1 MGFVPSAIAEV
12 LQEPLRFWYNCVHM
26 NRRDFLKFASAVPFA
41 GVATAPRVAEG
52 GDGTGG
58 YEADVL
64 VVGGG
69 PAGVCAAISAAR
81 NGAKVLVVEQSGMLG
96 GMATQGLVGPF
107 MTCYD
112 KAGDKMIIRG
122 LFEEIV
128 ERLVARGGALHPKG
142 VFGDGPYSAWLPKGH
157 DHVTPFDPEE
167 LKMLLDEMCAE
178 AGVKVLLHATFVEPI
193 VEGGRA
199 AGARLF
205 GKGGYRTIA
214 AKIVIDATGDGDY
227 AFRAGVP
234 CVLGDG
240 KGRLMPATMFFR
252 VCNVDSKKLIAD
264 VEANKHTFHKKDGVS
279 YRGFHW
285 YVTKAI
291 EAGEWNLPRRCL
303 NMYRGVGPD
312 VWLVNNGRI
321 PNIDATD
328 SESLTR
334 AEIEGRRQTKVMM
347 GFLRK
352 YVPGCENAILM
363 CTGSTVGIRETRHV
377 SGEAVLKVDDVMN
390 GAVPEDSVFLAAN
403 SVDVHGGKDNP
414 MVSSYKTINANWYGV
429 SYRCL
434 VAKGIDNLLL
444 AGRCL
449 SGEPAAAGAVRVM
462 PPCMAMGQA
471 AGTAA
476 ALCLKTATTPRSL
489 NTAKLVATLKAQGA
503 FLG

>member
-1 MGFVPSAIAEV
+1 
-12 LQEPLRFWYNCVHM
+12 M
-26 NRRDFLKFASAVPFA
+26 NTDRRDFMKKAGLFAAAACGGAVKVA
-41 GVATAPRVAEG
+41 GAPAAPGGSEG
-52 GDGTGG
+52 LADYTT
-58 YEADVL
+58 DVL

-69 PAGVCAAISAAR
+69 PAGVCAAIAAAR
-81 NGAKVLVVEQSGMLG
+81 NGAKTLVIEKSGMLG

-112 KAGDKMIIRG
+112 KAGEKMIIRG

-142 VFGDGPYSAWLPKGH
+142 VFGNGPYSAWIPKGH
-157 DHVTPFDPEE
+157 DHVTPFNPEE
-167 LKMLLDEMCAE
+167 LKVLLDEMCAE
-178 AGVKVLLHATFVEPI
+178 AGVKVLFHTIFLEPFVKDN
-193 VEGGRA
+193 RA
-199 AGARLF
+199 AGACVF
-205 GKGGYRTIA
+205 GKGGPKTVL

-227 AFRAGVP
+227 AYRAGVP
-234 CVLGDG
+234 CTLGDG
-240 KGRLMPATMFFR
+240 SGRLMPATMFFH
-252 VCNVDSKKLIAD
+252 VCNIDSKRLIAD
-264 VEANKHTFHKKDGVS
+264 IEANKHTFHKKDGVS

-291 EAGEWNLPRRCL
+291 EAGEWDLPRRCL

-321 PNIDATD
+321 PGVDSTD
-328 SESLTR
+328 SESLSK
-334 AEIEGRRQTKVMM
+334 AEVEGRRQTKVMM
-347 GFLRK
+347 DFLRK
-352 YVPGCENAILM
+352 YVPGCENIVLM
-363 CTGSTVGIRETRHV
+363 GTGSTVGIRESRHV
-377 SGEAVLKVDDVMN
+377 EGEAMLKVEDVMN
-390 GAVPEDSVFLAAN
+390 GVVPEDSVFLAAN
-403 SVDVHGGKDNP
+403 SVDVHGGKNNP

-429 SYRCL
+429 SYCCL
-434 VAKGIDNLLL
+434 VAKGVENLLL

-476 ALCLKTATTPRSL
+476 ALALKNGVTPRAL
-489 NTAKLVATLKAQGA
+489 DTEKLLARLRGQKA

>member
-291 EAGEWNLPRRCL
+291 EAGEWDLPRHCL

>member
-1 MGFVPSAIAEV
+1 MDA
-12 LQEPLRFWYNCVHM
+12 
-26 NRRDFLKFASAVPFA
+26 NRREFLKGAGLLAAAACGGGATAAAVPETGA
-41 GVATAPRVAEG
+41 ADYAT
-52 GDGTGG
+52 
-58 YEADVL
+58 DVL

-69 PAGVCAAISAAR
+69 PAGVCAAIAAAR
-81 NGAKVLVVEQSGMLG
+81 NGARVLVVEQSGMLG

-112 KAGDKMIIRG
+112 KSGETMIIRG

-128 ERLVARGGALHPKG
+128 ERLVARGGALHPRG
-142 VFGDGPYSAWLPKGH
+142 VFGNGPYSAWIPKGH
-157 DHVTPFDPEE
+157 DHVTPFDPEA
-167 LKMLLDEMCAE
+167 LKVLLDEMCAE
-178 AGVKVLLHATFVEPI
+178 AGVKVLFHTTFVEP
-193 VEGGRA
+193 VLDGRRA

-205 GKGGYRTIA
+205 GKGGFRRVS
-214 AKIVIDATGDGDY
+214 AKIVVDATGDGDY
-227 AFRAGVP
+227 AYRAGVP
-234 CVLGDG
+234 CTLGDG
-240 KGRLMPATMFFR
+240 NGRLMPATMFFHI
-252 VCNVDSKKLIAD
+252 CNIDSDRLIAD
-264 VEANKHTFHKKDGVS
+264 IEANRHTFHKKDGVS

-291 EAGEWNLPRRCL
+291 AAGEWDLPRRCL

-321 PNIDATD
+321 PGVDATD
-328 SESLTR
+328 SESLSR
-334 AEIEGRRQTKVMM
+334 AEVEGRRQTKVMM
-347 GFLRK
+347 DFLHK
-352 YVPGCENAILM
+352 YVPGCEHAVLM
-363 CTGSTVGIRETRHV
+363 STGSTVGIRETRHV
-377 SGEAVLKVDDVMN
+377 AGEATLRVEDVLN
-390 GAVPEDSVFLAAN
+390 GVVPADSILLAAN

-414 MVSSYKTINANWYGV
+414 MVSSYRTINANWYGV

-434 VAKGIDNLLL
+434 VAKGVENLLL

-476 ALCLKTATTPRSL
+476 ALALQGGVTPRALDAS
-489 NTAKLVATLKAQGA
+489 KLVATLRAQKA

>member
-1 MGFVPSAIAEV
+1 
-12 LQEPLRFWYNCVHM
+12 M
-26 NRRDFLKFASAVPFA
+26 NTDRRDFMKKAGLFAAAACGGAVKVA
-41 GVATAPRVAEG
+41 GAPAAPGGSEG
-52 GDGTGG
+52 PADYTT
-58 YEADVL
+58 DVL

-69 PAGVCAAISAAR
+69 PAGVCAAIAAAR
-81 NGAKVLVVEQSGMLG
+81 NGAKTLVVEKSGMLG

-112 KAGDKMIIRG
+112 KAGEKMIIRG

-142 VFGDGPYSAWLPKGH
+142 VFGNGPYSAWIPKGH
-157 DHVTPFDPEE
+157 DHVTPFNPEE
-167 LKMLLDEMCAE
+167 LKVLLDEMCAE
-178 AGVKVLLHATFVEPI
+178 AGVKVLFHTMFLEPFVKDN
-193 VEGGRA
+193 RA
-199 AGARLF
+199 AGACVF
-205 GKGGYRTIA
+205 GKGGPKTVL

-227 AFRAGVP
+227 AYRAGVP
-234 CVLGDG
+234 CTLGDG
-240 KGRLMPATMFFR
+240 NGRLMPATMFFH
-252 VCNVDSKKLIAD
+252 VCNIDSKRLIAD
-264 VEANKHTFHKKDGVS
+264 IEANKHTFHKKDGVS

-291 EAGEWNLPRRCL
+291 EAGEWDLPRRCL

-321 PNIDATD
+321 PGVDSTD
-328 SESLTR
+328 SESLSK
-334 AEIEGRRQTKVMM
+334 AEVEGRRQTKVMM
-347 GFLRK
+347 DFLRK
-352 YVPGCENAILM
+352 YVPGCENIVLM
-363 CTGSTVGIRETRHV
+363 GTGSTVGIRESRHV
-377 SGEAVLKVDDVMN
+377 EGEAMLKVEDVMN
-390 GAVPEDSVFLAAN
+390 GVVPEDSVFLAAN
-403 SVDVHGGKDNP
+403 SVDVHGGKNNP
-414 MVSSYKTINANWYGV
+414 MVSSYRTINANWYGV

-434 VAKGIDNLLL
+434 VAKGVENLLL

-476 ALCLKTATTPRSL
+476 ALALKNGVTPRAL
-489 NTAKLVATLKAQGA
+489 DTEKLLARLRGQKA

>member
-1 MGFVPSAIAEV
+1 
-12 LQEPLRFWYNCVHM
+12 M
-26 NRRDFLKFASAVPFA
+26 NTDRRDFMKKAGLFAAAAYGGAVKVA
-41 GVATAPRVAEG
+41 GAPVALGGSEG
-52 GDGTGG
+52 PADYTT
-58 YEADVL
+58 DVL

-69 PAGVCAAISAAR
+69 PAGVCAAIAAAR
-81 NGAKVLVVEQSGMLG
+81 NGAKTLVIEKSGMLG

-112 KAGDKMIIRG
+112 KAGEKMIIRG

-142 VFGDGPYSAWLPKGH
+142 VFGNGPYSAWIPKGH
-157 DHVTPFDPEE
+157 DHVTPFNPEE
-167 LKMLLDEMCAE
+167 LKVLLDEMCAE
-178 AGVKVLLHATFVEPI
+178 AGVKVLFHTMFLEP
-193 VEGGRA
+193 VVKDNRA
-199 AGARLF
+199 AGARVF
-205 GKGGYRTIA
+205 GKGGSKTVS

-227 AFRAGVP
+227 AYRAGVP
-234 CVLGDG
+234 CTLGDG
-240 KGRLMPATMFFR
+240 NGRLMPATMFFH
-252 VCNVDSKKLIAD
+252 VCNIDSKRLIAD
-264 VEANKHTFHKKDGVS
+264 IEANKHTFHKKDGVS

-291 EAGEWNLPRRCL
+291 EAGEWDLPRRCL

-321 PNIDATD
+321 PGVDSTD
-328 SESLTR
+328 SESLSK
-334 AEIEGRRQTKVMM
+334 AEVEGRRQTKVMM
-347 GFLRK
+347 DFLRK
-352 YVPGCENAILM
+352 YVPGCENIVLM
-363 CTGSTVGIRETRHV
+363 GTGSTVGIRESRHV
-377 SGEAVLKVDDVMN
+377 EGEAMLKVEDVMN
-390 GAVPEDSVFLAAN
+390 CVVPEDSVFLAAN
-403 SVDVHGGKDNP
+403 SVDVHGGKNNP

-434 VAKGIDNLLL
+434 VAKGVENLLL

-476 ALCLKTATTPRSL
+476 ALALKNGVTPRAL
-489 NTAKLVATLKAQGA
+489 DTEKLLARLRGQKA

>member
-1 MGFVPSAIAEV
+1 
-12 LQEPLRFWYNCVHM
+12 M
-26 NRRDFLKFASAVPFA
+26 NRRDFLKFASAAPFA
-41 GVATAPRVAEG
+41 GVAAEPFVA
-52 GDGTGG
+52 TGVG
-58 YEADVL
+58 ESCDYNVDVL

-81 NGAKVLVVEQSGMLG
+81 NGARTMVVEQSGMLG

-112 KAGDKMIIRG
+112 KAGEKMIIRG

-142 VFGDGPYSAWLPKGH
+142 VFGNGPYSAWIPKGH

-167 LKMLLDEMCAE
+167 LKVLLDEMCAE
-178 AGVKVLLHATFVEPI
+178 AGVKVLLHTTFVEPI
-193 VEGGRA
+193 VRGGKA
-199 AGARLF
+199 SGAKLF
-205 GKGGYRTIA
+205 GKGGYRTVS
-214 AKIVIDATGDGDY
+214 AKIVVDATGDGDY

-234 CVLGDG
+234 TVLGDG

-252 VCNVDSKKLIAD
+252 VCNVDSAKLIAD

-291 EAGEWNLPRRCL
+291 EAGEWDLPRRCL
-303 NMYRGVGPD
+303 NMYRGVGED

-321 PNIDATD
+321 PGIDSTD
-328 SESLTR
+328 SESLTK

-347 GFLRK
+347 DFLHR
-352 YVPGCENAILM
+352 YVPGCEKAILM
-363 CTGSTVGIRETRHV
+363 CTGSTVGIRESRHV
-377 SGEAVLKVDDVMN
+377 AGEATLRVDDVMN
-390 GAVPEDSVFLAAN
+390 GVVPEDSVLLAAN

-414 MVSSYKTINANWYGV
+414 MASSYTTINANWYGV

-434 VAKGIDNLLL
+434 VAKGVDNLLL

-476 ALCLKTATTPRSL
+476 ALCVKTGATPRALDAS
-489 NTAKLVATLKAQGA
+489 KLVATLREQKA

>member
-1 MGFVPSAIAEV
+1 MPSVAV
-12 LQEPLRFWYNCVHM
+12 
-26 NRRDFLKFASAVPFA
+26 ASN
-41 GVATAPRVAEG
+41 GVGPGDAAPRSE
-52 GDGTGG
+52 T
-58 YEADVL
+58 DVL
-64 VVGGG
+64 IVGGG
-69 PAGVCAAISAAR
+69 PAGVCAAIAAAR

-112 KAGDKMIIRG
+112 KAGEKMIIRG

-142 VFGDGPYSAWLPKGH
+142 VFGNGPYSAWIPKGH

-167 LKMLLDEMCAE
+167 LKVLLDEMCAE
-178 AGVKVLLHATFVEPI
+178 AGVKVLLHTMFVEPI
-193 VEGGRA
+193 VRDGKA
-199 AGARLF
+199 CGARLF
-205 GKGGYRTIA
+205 GKGGYRTVS
-214 AKIVIDATGDGDY
+214 AKIVVDATGDGDY

-291 EAGEWNLPRRCL
+291 EAGEWDLPRRCL
-303 NMYRGVGPD
+303 NMYCGVGED

-321 PNIDATD
+321 PGIDSTD
-328 SESLTR
+328 SESLTK

-347 GFLRK
+347 NFLRK
-352 YVPGCENAILM
+352 YVPGCEKAILM
-363 CTGSTVGIRETRHV
+363 CTGSTVGIRESRHV
-377 SGEAVLKVDDVMN
+377 AGEAMLRVADVMN
-390 GAVPEDSVFLAAN
+390 GDVPEDSVLLAAN

-414 MVSSYKTINANWYGV
+414 MVSSYTTINANWYGV

-434 VAKGIDNLLL
+434 VAKGVENLLL

-476 ALCLKTATTPRSL
+476 ALCLKSGTTPRAL
-489 NTAKLVATLKAQGA
+489 DAGKLVATLKAQGV

>member
-1 MGFVPSAIAEV
+1 MKV
-12 LQEPLRFWYNCVHM
+12 
-26 NRRDFLKFASAVPFA
+26 NRRGFIKSA
-41 GVATAPRVAEG
+41 GVFAAAACGGAAKGGTPDVSRLAGKPRQAV
-52 GDGTGG
+52 
-58 YEADVL
+58 DVL
-64 VVGGG
+64 VIGGG

-81 NGAKVLVVEQSGMLG
+81 NGAKALVVEQSGMLG

-112 KAGDKMIIRG
+112 KAGEKMIIRG

-142 VFGDGPYSAWLPKGH
+142 VFGNGPYSAWIPKGH

-167 LKMLLDEMCAE
+167 LKVLLDEMCAE
-178 AGVKVLLHATFVEPI
+178 AGVEVLLHTTFVEPI
-193 VEGGRA
+193 LDGGRA

-205 GKGGYRTIA
+205 GKGGYSCVA
-214 AKIVIDATGDGDY
+214 AKVVVDATGDGDY

-234 CVLGDG
+234 CTLGDG

-252 VCNVDSKKLIAD
+252 VCNVDSSRLIAD
-264 VEANKHTFHKKDGVS
+264 IEANKHTFHKKDGVS

-291 EAGEWNLPRRCL
+291 EAGEWDLPRRCL

-321 PNIDATD
+321 PNVDATD
-328 SESLTR
+328 SASLSR
-334 AEIEGRRQTKVMM
+334 AEVEGRRQTKVMM
-347 GFLRK
+347 DFLRK

-377 SGEAVLKVDDVMN
+377 AGEAVLRVDDVMN
-390 GAVPEDSVFLAAN
+390 GVVPEDSVFLAAN

-434 VAKGIDNLLL
+434 VAKGVENLLL

-476 ALCLKTATTPRSL
+476 ALAIKTGTTPRAL
-489 NTAKLVATLKAQGA
+489 DAAMLLKTLKAQGA

>member
-1 MGFVPSAIAEV
+1 
-12 LQEPLRFWYNCVHM
+12 M
-26 NRRDFLKFASAVPFA
+26 NTDRRDFMKKAGLFAAAACGGAVKVA
-41 GVATAPRVAEG
+41 GAPAAPGGSEG
-52 GDGTGG
+52 PADYTT
-58 YEADVL
+58 DVL

-69 PAGVCAAISAAR
+69 PAGVCAAIAAAR
-81 NGAKVLVVEQSGMLG
+81 NGAKTLVVEKSGMLG

-112 KAGDKMIIRG
+112 KAGEKMIIRG

-142 VFGDGPYSAWLPKGH
+142 VFGNGPYSAWIPKGH
-157 DHVTPFDPEE
+157 DHVTPFNPEE
-167 LKMLLDEMCAE
+167 LKVLLDEMCAE
-178 AGVKVLLHATFVEPI
+178 AGVKVLFHTMFLEPFVKDN
-193 VEGGRA
+193 RA
-199 AGARLF
+199 AGACVF
-205 GKGGYRTIA
+205 GKGGPKTVL

-227 AFRAGVP
+227 AYRAGVP
-234 CVLGDG
+234 CTFGDG
-240 KGRLMPATMFFR
+240 NGRFMPATMFFH
-252 VCNVDSKKLIAD
+252 VCNIDSKRLIAD
-264 VEANKHTFHKKDGVS
+264 IEANKHTFHKKDGVS

-291 EAGEWNLPRRCL
+291 EAGEWDLPRRCL

-321 PNIDATD
+321 PGVDSTD
-328 SESLTR
+328 SESLSR
-334 AEIEGRRQTKVMM
+334 AEVEGRRQTKVMM
-347 GFLRK
+347 DFLRK
-352 YVPGCENAILM
+352 YVPGCENIVLM
-363 CTGSTVGIRETRHV
+363 GTGSTVGIRESRHV
-377 SGEAVLKVDDVMN
+377 EGEAMLKVEDVMN
-390 GAVPEDSVFLAAN
+390 GVVPEDSVFLAAN
-403 SVDVHGGKDNP
+403 SVDVHGGKNNP

-434 VAKGIDNLLL
+434 VAKGVENLLL

-476 ALCLKTATTPRSL
+476 ALALKNGVTPRAL
-489 NTAKLVATLKAQGA
+489 DTEKLLARLRAQKA

>member
-1 MGFVPSAIAEV
+1 MPSVAV
-12 LQEPLRFWYNCVHM
+12 
-26 NRRDFLKFASAVPFA
+26 ASN
-41 GVATAPRVAEG
+41 GVGPGDASPRCE
-52 GDGTGG
+52 T
-58 YEADVL
+58 DVL
-64 VVGGG
+64 IVGGG
-69 PAGVCAAISAAR
+69 PAGVCAAIAAAR

-112 KAGDKMIIRG
+112 KAGEKMIIRG

-142 VFGDGPYSAWLPKGH
+142 VFGNGPYSAWIPKGH

-167 LKMLLDEMCAE
+167 LKVLLDEMCAE
-178 AGVKVLLHATFVEPI
+178 AGVKVLLHTMFVEPI
-193 VEGGRA
+193 VRDGKA
-199 AGARLF
+199 CGARLF
-205 GKGGYRTIA
+205 GKGGYRTVS
-214 AKIVIDATGDGDY
+214 AKIVVDATGDGDY

-291 EAGEWNLPRRCL
+291 EAGEWDLPRRCL
-303 NMYRGVGPD
+303 NMYCGVGED

-321 PNIDATD
+321 PGIDSTD
-328 SESLTR
+328 SESLTK

-347 GFLRK
+347 NFLRK
-352 YVPGCENAILM
+352 YVPGCEKAILM
-363 CTGSTVGIRETRHV
+363 CTGSTVGIRESRHV
-377 SGEAVLKVDDVMN
+377 AGEAMLRVADVMN
-390 GAVPEDSVFLAAN
+390 GDVPEDSVLLAAN

-414 MVSSYKTINANWYGV
+414 MVSSYTTINSNNASIKSRFISCPPYPKKTPCAFNVATSLPASSARGV
-429 SYRCL
+429 VPDFRQSAAA
-434 VAKGIDNLLL
+434 VPAAWPIAMQGGITRT
-444 AGRCL
+444 A
-449 SGEPAAAGAVRVM
+449 PAAAGSPERQRPASRRFST
-462 PPCMAMGQA
+462 PFATRQRYETPYQF
-471 AGTAA
+471 
-476 ALCLKTATTPRSL
+476 ALI
-489 NTAKLVATLKAQGA
+489 VV
-503 FLG
+503 

>member
-1 MGFVPSAIAEV
+1 MEFS
-12 LQEPLRFWYNCVHM
+12 
-26 NRRDFLKFASAVPFA
+26 RRDFIKGVSLASASCAA
-41 GVATAPRVAEG
+41 GGAGRASAASA
-52 GDGTGG
+52 DG
-58 YEADVL
+58 ARHDVDVL

-69 PAGVCAAISAAR
+69 PAGVCAAVAAAR
-81 NGAKVLVVEQSGMLG
+81 NGAKTLVVEQSGMLG

-112 KAGDKMIIRG
+112 KAGETMIIRG

-142 VFGDGPYSAWLPKGH
+142 VFGNGPYSAWIPKGH

-167 LKMLLDEMCAE
+167 LKVLLDEMCAE
-178 AGVKVLLHATFVEPI
+178 AGVKVLLHSTFTEPLVE
-193 VEGGRA
+193 EGRA
-199 AGARLF
+199 CGARIF
-205 GKGGYRTIA
+205 GKGGYRRVA

-227 AFRAGVP
+227 AYRAGVP

-252 VCNVDSKKLIAD
+252 VCNVNSEKLIAD
-264 VEANKHTFHKKDGVS
+264 IEANKHTFHKKDGVS

-291 EAGEWNLPRRCL
+291 EAGEWDLPRRCL

-321 PNIDATD
+321 PGVDATD
-328 SESLTR
+328 SESLSR
-334 AEIEGRRQTKVMM
+334 AEVEGRRQTKVMM
-347 GFLRK
+347 DFLRK
-352 YVPGCENAILM
+352 YVPGCEKAVLM

-377 SGEAVLKVDDVMN
+377 LGEATLKVDDVMN
-390 GAVPEDSVFLAAN
+390 GVVPEDSVFLAAN

-434 VAKGIDNLLL
+434 VAKGIENLLL

-476 ALCLKTATTPRSL
+476 ALCVRSGAAPRTL
-489 NTAKLVATLKAQGA
+489 DPAKLVGTLKAQGA

>member
-1 MGFVPSAIAEV
+1 MLSTKKIF
-12 LQEPLRFWYNCVHM
+12 C
-26 NRRDFLKFASAVPFA
+26 DFC
-41 GVATAPRVAEG
+41 
-52 GDGTGG
+52 
-58 YEADVL
+58 

-69 PAGVCAAISAAR
+69 ISGMCAAIAAAR
-81 NGAKVLVVEQSGMLG
+81 NGAKTLVIEKSGMLG

-112 KAGDKMIIRG
+112 KAGEKMIIRG

-142 VFGDGPYSAWLPKGH
+142 VFGNGPYSAWIPKGH
-157 DHVTPFDPEE
+157 DHVTPFNPEE
-167 LKMLLDEMCAE
+167 LKVLLDEMCAE
-178 AGVKVLLHATFVEPI
+178 AGVKVLFHTMFLEP
-193 VEGGRA
+193 VVKDNRA
-199 AGARLF
+199 AGARVF
-205 GKGGYRTIA
+205 GKGGPKTVS

-227 AFRAGVP
+227 AYRAGVP
-234 CVLGDG
+234 CTLGDG
-240 KGRLMPATMFFR
+240 NGRLMPATMFFH
-252 VCNVDSKKLIAD
+252 VCNIDSKRLIAD
-264 VEANKHTFHKKDGVS
+264 IEANKHTFHKKDGVS

-291 EAGEWNLPRRCL
+291 EAGEWDLPRRCL

-321 PNIDATD
+321 PGVDSTD
-328 SESLTR
+328 SESLSK
-334 AEIEGRRQTKVMM
+334 AEVEGRRQTKVMM
-347 GFLRK
+347 DFLRK
-352 YVPGCENAILM
+352 YVPGCENIVLM
-363 CTGSTVGIRETRHV
+363 GTGSTVGIRESRHV
-377 SGEAVLKVDDVMN
+377 EGEAMLKVEDVMN
-390 GAVPEDSVFLAAN
+390 GVVPEDSVFLAAN
-403 SVDVHGGKDNP
+403 SVDVHGGKNNP

-434 VAKGIDNLLL
+434 VAKGVENLLL

-476 ALCLKTATTPRSL
+476 ALALKNGVTPRAL
-489 NTAKLVATLKAQGA
+489 DTEKLLARLRGQKA

>member
-1 MGFVPSAIAEV
+1 
-12 LQEPLRFWYNCVHM
+12 M
-26 NRRDFLKFASAVPFA
+26 NRRNFLKVVSAAPFA
-41 GVATAPRVAEG
+41 GMAAAPCATAGVENG
-52 GDGTGG
+52 GD
-58 YEADVL
+58 YEVDVL
-64 VVGGG
+64 VLGGG

-81 NGAKVLVVEQSGMLG
+81 NGAKTMVVEQSGMLG

-112 KAGDKMIIRG
+112 KAGEKMIIRG

-142 VFGDGPYSAWLPKGH
+142 VFGNGPYSAWIPKGH
-157 DHVTPFDPEE
+157 DHVTPFDPVE
-167 LKMLLDEMCAE
+167 LKVLLDEMCAE
-178 AGVKVLLHATFVEPI
+178 AGVKVLFHTVFTEPI
-193 VEGGRA
+193 VKDGKA
-199 AGARLF
+199 CGARLF
-205 GKGGYRTIA
+205 GKGGYRTVS

-234 CVLGDG
+234 TVLGDG
-240 KGRLMPATMFFR
+240 NGRLMPATMFFHI
-252 VCNVDSKKLIAD
+252 CNVDSAKLIAD
-264 VEANKHTFHKKDGVS
+264 IEANKHTFHKKDGVS

-291 EAGEWNLPRRCL
+291 EAGEWDLPRRCL
-303 NMYRGVGPD
+303 NMYRGVGED

-321 PNIDATD
+321 PGIDSTD
-328 SESLTR
+328 AESLTK

-347 GFLRK
+347 DFLRK
-352 YVPGCENAILM
+352 YVPGCEKAILM
-363 CTGSTVGIRETRHV
+363 CTGSMVGIRESRHV
-377 SGEAVLKVDDVMN
+377 AGEAMLKVDDVMN
-390 GAVPEDSVFLAAN
+390 GVVPKDSVFLAAN
-403 SVDVHGGKDNP
+403 SVDVHGGKNNP

-434 VAKGIDNLLL
+434 VAKGVENLLL

-462 PPCMAMGQA
+462 PPCMAMGPA

-476 ALCLKTATTPRSL
+476 ALCLKTGDTPR
-489 NTAKLVATLKAQGA
+489 TLDSAPLLDTLRAQGA

>member
-1 MGFVPSAIAEV
+1 
-12 LQEPLRFWYNCVHM
+12 M
-26 NRRDFLKFASAVPFA
+26 NTDRRDFMKKAGLFAAAACGGAVKVA
-41 GVATAPRVAEG
+41 GAPAAPGGSEG
-52 GDGTGG
+52 LADYTT
-58 YEADVL
+58 DVL

-69 PAGVCAAISAAR
+69 PAGVCAAIAAAR
-81 NGAKVLVVEQSGMLG
+81 NGAKTLVIEKSGMLG

-112 KAGDKMIIRG
+112 KAGEKMIIRG

-142 VFGDGPYSAWLPKGH
+142 VFGNGPYSAWIPKGH
-157 DHVTPFDPEE
+157 DHVTPFNPEE
-167 LKMLLDEMCAE
+167 LKVLLDEMCAE
-178 AGVKVLLHATFVEPI
+178 AGVKVLFHTMFLEP
-193 VEGGRA
+193 VVKDNRA
-199 AGARLF
+199 AGARVF
-205 GKGGYRTIA
+205 GKGGPKTVL

-227 AFRAGVP
+227 AYRAGVP
-234 CVLGDG
+234 CTLGDG
-240 KGRLMPATMFFR
+240 NGRLMPATMFFH
-252 VCNVDSKKLIAD
+252 VCNIDSKRLIAD
-264 VEANKHTFHKKDGVS
+264 IEANKHTFHKKDGVS

-291 EAGEWNLPRRCL
+291 EAGEWDLPRRCL

-321 PNIDATD
+321 PGVDSTD
-328 SESLTR
+328 SESLSKT
-334 AEIEGRRQTKVMM
+334 EVEGRRQTKVMM
-347 GFLRK
+347 DFLRK
-352 YVPGCENAILM
+352 YVPGCENIVLM
-363 CTGSTVGIRETRHV
+363 GTGSTVGIRESRHV
-377 SGEAVLKVDDVMN
+377 EGEAMLKVEDVMN
-390 GAVPEDSVFLAAN
+390 GVVPEDSVFLAAN
-403 SVDVHGGKDNP
+403 SVDVHGGKNNP

-434 VAKGIDNLLL
+434 VAKGVENLLL

-476 ALCLKTATTPRSL
+476 ALALKNGVTPRAL
-489 NTAKLVATLKAQGA
+489 DTEKLLARLRGQKA

>member
-1 MGFVPSAIAEV
+1 MKTDRRNFMKRAGLFTAAACAGAVKADVSKDSLSA
-12 LQEPLRFWYNCVHM
+12 C
-26 NRRDFLKFASAVPFA
+26 
-41 GVATAPRVAEG
+41 EG
-52 GDGTGG
+52 PADYTT
-58 YEADVL
+58 DVL

-69 PAGVCAAISAAR
+69 PAGVCAAIAAAR
-81 NGAKVLVVEQSGMLG
+81 NGAKTLVVEKSSMLG

-112 KAGDKMIIRG
+112 KAGEKMIIRG

-142 VFGDGPYSAWLPKGH
+142 VFGNGPYSAWIAKGH

-167 LKMLLDEMCAE
+167 LKVLLDEMCAE
-178 AGVKVLLHATFVEPI
+178 AGVKVLFHTMFLEPI
-193 VEGGRA
+193 VKDNRA
-199 AGARLF
+199 SGARVF
-205 GKGGYRTIA
+205 GKGGPKRIA

-227 AFRAGVP
+227 AYRAGVP
-234 CVLGDG
+234 CTLGDG
-240 KGRLMPATMFFR
+240 NGRLMPATMFFH
-252 VCNVDSKKLIAD
+252 VCNIDSKRLIAD
-264 VEANKHTFHKKDGVS
+264 IEKNKHTFHKKDGVS

-291 EAGEWNLPRRCL
+291 EAGEWDLPRRCL

-321 PNIDATD
+321 PGVDATD
-328 SESLTR
+328 SESLSK
-334 AEIEGRRQTKVMM
+334 AEVEGRRQTKVMM
-347 GFLRK
+347 DFLRK
-352 YVPGCENAILM
+352 YVPGCENIVLM
-363 CTGSTVGIRETRHV
+363 GTGSTVGIRETRHV
-377 SGEAVLKVDDVMN
+377 AGEAILKVDDVMN
-390 GAVPEDSVFLAAN
+390 GVVPEDSVFLAAN
-403 SVDVHGGKDNP
+403 SVDVHGGKNNP

-434 VAKGIDNLLL
+434 VAKGVENLLL

-476 ALCLKTATTPRSL
+476 ALALKSGTTPRAL
-489 NTAKLVATLKAQGA
+489 DTKKLIARLRQQKA
-503 FLG
+503 FLAS

>member
-1 MGFVPSAIAEV
+1 MG
-12 LQEPLRFWYNCVHM
+12 LR
-26 NRRDFLKFASAVPFA
+26 RRDFLKGASLVAAVPS
-41 GVATAPRVAEG
+41 VAVASNVERPGEAVPRN
-52 GDGTGG
+52 DT
-58 YEADVL
+58 DVL
-64 VVGGG
+64 IVGGG
-69 PAGVCAAISAAR
+69 PAGVCAAIAAAR

-112 KAGDKMIIRG
+112 KAGEKMIIRG

-142 VFGDGPYSAWLPKGH
+142 VFGNGPYSAWIPKGH

-167 LKMLLDEMCAE
+167 LKVLLDEMCAE
-178 AGVKVLLHATFVEPI
+178 AGVKVLLHTMFVEPI
-193 VEGGRA
+193 VRDGKA
-199 AGARLF
+199 CGARLF
-205 GKGGYRTIA
+205 GKGGYRTVS
-214 AKIVIDATGDGDY
+214 AKIVVDATGDGDY

-291 EAGEWNLPRRCL
+291 EAGEWDLPRRCL
-303 NMYRGVGPD
+303 NMYRGVGED

-321 PNIDATD
+321 PGIDSTD
-328 SESLTR
+328 SESLTK

-347 GFLRK
+347 NFLRK
-352 YVPGCENAILM
+352 YVPGCEKAILM
-363 CTGSTVGIRETRHV
+363 CTGSTVGIRESRHV
-377 SGEAVLKVDDVMN
+377 AGETMLRVDDVMN
-390 GAVPEDSVFLAAN
+390 GAVPADSVFLAAN

-434 VAKGIDNLLL
+434 VAKCIENLLL

-476 ALCLKTATTPRSL
+476 ALSLESGSTPRSL
-489 NTAKLVATLKAQGA
+489 DSAKLVATLKAQRA

>member
-1 MGFVPSAIAEV
+1 MKTDRRNFMKRAGLFTAAACAGAVKADVSKDSLSA
-12 LQEPLRFWYNCVHM
+12 C
-26 NRRDFLKFASAVPFA
+26 
-41 GVATAPRVAEG
+41 EG
-52 GDGTGG
+52 PADYTT
-58 YEADVL
+58 DVL

-69 PAGVCAAISAAR
+69 PAGVCAAIAAAR
-81 NGAKVLVVEQSGMLG
+81 NGAKTLVVEKSGMLG

-112 KAGDKMIIRG
+112 KAGEKMIIRG

-142 VFGDGPYSAWLPKGH
+142 VFGNGPYSAWIAKGH

-167 LKMLLDEMCAE
+167 LKVLLDEMCAE
-178 AGVKVLLHATFVEPI
+178 AGVKVLFHTMFLEPI
-193 VEGGRA
+193 VKDNRA
-199 AGARLF
+199 SGARVF
-205 GKGGYRTIA
+205 GKGGPKRIA

-227 AFRAGVP
+227 AYRAGVP
-234 CVLGDG
+234 YTLGDG
-240 KGRLMPATMFFR
+240 NGRLMPATMFFH
-252 VCNVDSKKLIAD
+252 VCNIDSKRLIAD
-264 VEANKHTFHKKDGVS
+264 IEKNKHTFHKKDGVS

-291 EAGEWNLPRRCL
+291 EAGEWDLPRRCL

-321 PNIDATD
+321 PGVDATD
-328 SESLTR
+328 SESLSK
-334 AEIEGRRQTKVMM
+334 AEVEGRRQTKVMM
-347 GFLRK
+347 DFLRK
-352 YVPGCENAILM
+352 YVPGCENIVLM
-363 CTGSTVGIRETRHV
+363 GTGSTVGIRETRHV
-377 SGEAVLKVDDVMN
+377 AGEAMLKVDDVMN
-390 GAVPEDSVFLAAN
+390 GVVPEDSVFLAAN
-403 SVDVHGGKDNP
+403 SVDVHGGKNNP

-434 VAKGIDNLLL
+434 VAKGVENLLL

-476 ALCLKTATTPRSL
+476 ALALKSGTTPRAL
-489 NTAKLVATLKAQGA
+489 DTKKLIARLRQQKA
-503 FLG
+503 FLGS

>member
-1 MGFVPSAIAEV
+1 MPSVAV
-12 LQEPLRFWYNCVHM
+12 
-26 NRRDFLKFASAVPFA
+26 ASN
-41 GVATAPRVAEG
+41 GVGPGDAAPRSE
-52 GDGTGG
+52 T
-58 YEADVL
+58 DVL
-64 VVGGG
+64 IVGGG
-69 PAGVCAAISAAR
+69 PAGVCAAIAAAR

-112 KAGDKMIIRG
+112 KAGEKMIIRG

-142 VFGDGPYSAWLPKGH
+142 VFGNGPYSAWIPKGH

-167 LKMLLDEMCAE
+167 LKVLLDEMCAE
-178 AGVKVLLHATFVEPI
+178 AGVKVLLHTMFVEPI
-193 VEGGRA
+193 VRDGKA
-199 AGARLF
+199 CGARLF
-205 GKGGYRTIA
+205 GKGGYRTVS
-214 AKIVIDATGDGDY
+214 AKIVVDATGDGDY

-291 EAGEWNLPRRCL
+291 EAGEWDLPRRCL
-303 NMYRGVGPD
+303 NMYCGVGED

-321 PNIDATD
+321 PGIDSTD
-328 SESLTR
+328 SESLTK

-347 GFLRK
+347 DFLRK
-352 YVPGCENAILM
+352 YVPGCEKAILM
-363 CTGSTVGIRETRHV
+363 CTGSTVGIRESRHV
-377 SGEAVLKVDDVMN
+377 AGEAMLRVADVMN
-390 GAVPEDSVFLAAN
+390 GDVPEDSVLLAAN

-414 MVSSYKTINANWYGV
+414 MVSSYTTINANWYGV

-434 VAKGIDNLLL
+434 VAKGVDNLLL

-476 ALCLKTATTPRSL
+476 ALCVNGGTTPRELDAS
-489 NTAKLVATLKAQGA
+489 KLVATLRAQKA

>member
-1 MGFVPSAIAEV
+1 MTTRRSFIADAAFATGALAASCGGAVGAE
-12 LQEPLRFWYNCVHM
+12 QKACELRADY
-26 NRRDFLKFASAVPFA
+26 S
-41 GVATAPRVAEG
+41 T
-52 GDGTGG
+52 
-58 YEADVL
+58 DVL

-112 KAGDKMIIRG
+112 KAGERMIIRG

-142 VFGDGPYSAWLPKGH
+142 VFGNGPYSAWISKGH

-167 LKMLLDEMCAE
+167 LKVLLDEMCAA
-178 AGVKVLLHATFVEPI
+178 AGVRVLLHTTFVDPI
-193 VEGGRA
+193 LKDGRA

-205 GKGGYRTIA
+205 GKGGFRSVA
-214 AKIVIDATGDGDY
+214 AKVVVDATGDGDY
-227 AFRAGVP
+227 AYRAGVP

-252 VCNVDSKKLIAD
+252 VCNVDSKRLIAD
-264 VEANKHTFHKKDGVS
+264 IEANRHTFHKKDGVS

-291 EAGEWNLPRRCL
+291 AAGEWDLPRRCL
-303 NMYRGVGPD
+303 NMFRGVGED

-321 PNIDATD
+321 PGIDSTD
-328 SESLTR
+328 PESLTK

-347 GFLRK
+347 AFLRK
-352 YVPGCENAILM
+352 YVPGCEKAILM
-363 CTGSTVGIRETRHV
+363 CTGSTVGIRESRHV
-377 SGEAVLKVDDVMN
+377 AGEALLKVDDLMN
-390 GAVPEDSVFLAAN
+390 GVVPADSVFLAAN
-403 SVDVHGGKDNP
+403 SVDVHGGKNNP
-414 MVSSYKTINANWYGV
+414 MVSSYTTINANWYGV

-434 VAKGIDNLLL
+434 VAKGVENLLL

-476 ALCLKTATTPRSL
+476 ALCLKTGATPHTLDATALIDVLRS
-489 NTAKLVATLKAQGA
+489 QGA